1 MILVQP
7 DAFVQIFQV
16 CTCSIRRNYCK
27 YFRGVADLIH
37 HRLHFVLFRVFLY
50 QDLVFAR
57 RNSHPW
63 CIFMP
68 GPGFFDHFI
77 VQGFVFSE
85 HVWTFIHPWWSL
97 RVNAERSCDLKG
109 GGGDREAWLPV
120 IFDTDIAASWFPVHA
135 NQTCPFAHAHFM
147 FWSSVSSE
155 PSSQ

>member
-1 MILVQP
+1 MNLMLL
-7 DAFVQIFQV
+7 
-16 CTCSIRRNYCK
+16 YK
-27 YFRGVADLIH
+27 YFKCVQYAATIVNISEASPIWSTIDCTLFFLGCSYTKTLFMRGEIVTPGA
-37 HRLHFVLFRVFLY
+37 FLC
-50 QDLVFAR
+50 QDLG
-57 RNSHPW
+57 S
-63 CIFMP
+63 
-68 GPGFFDHFI
+68 FDHFI

-120 IFDTDIAASWFPVHA
+120 VFDTDIAASWFPVHT
-135 NQTCPFAHAHFM
+135 NQTLPFAHAHFM